1 RGETIGEI
9 IGTVTLT
16 VLTMK
21 LGTALAES
29 KAASLIDDVGR
40 VAESPVDEVAGTIA
54 QYGDDFGKMGVYTK
68 NPGVKVDWSQYAEHG
83 FERMT
88 ERGLTKNMIES
99 IVQDGKVLT
108 QNGGSKFAYITQEG
122 VAVVSKEGK
131 LITAWGKNNFDANMS
146 EIVTK
151 LFGK

>member
-1 RGETIGEI
+1 MRVANYT
-9 IGTVTLT
+9 
-16 VLTMK
+16 
-21 LGTALAES
+21 
-29 KAASLIDDVGR
+29 DDVISQAKAYFREMDDYILSHPIKVDDVAR
-40 VAESPVDEVAGTIA
+40 VAESPADDEAGTIA

-83 FERMT
+83 FEKMT

-99 IVQDGKVLT
+99 IVQDGKVIT

-131 LITAWGKNNFDANMS
+131 LITAWGKNNFDTNMS